1 MTAEEAS
8 KAINE
13 LINPKITIPM
23 HYGTIVGNK
32 EDAIRFSELVTV
44 CKTEILES
52 E

>member
-1 MTAEEAS
+1 
-8 KAINE
+8 
-13 LINPKITIPM
+13 M

-44 CKTEILES
+44 SKTKILES